1 MRHGQQQEGN
11 IIIIIAVIAA
21 AIAIPAGIYA
31 ASPLFINTMIDEQLP
46 VAAGEDNVTEDNS
59 MADKTGDSM
68 MEKSL
73 SGNVVG
79 VGDGIHNAEGVA
91 KVIPLDGSN
100 NNILRLEDLL
110 QLDKRAGPVRDLST
124 DKQASDFV
132 ELGRFKAN
140 IGNQKYE
147 IPEGTDLSK
156 YGTVLI

>member
-1 MRHGQQQEGN
+1 MRHEQQQEGN
-11 IIIIIAVIAA
+11 IIIIAVIAA
-21 AIAIPAGIYA
+21 AIAIPARVYA

-73 SGNVVG
+73 SGNFVG

-100 NNILRLEDLL
+100 NNNNILRLGDLI
-110 QLDKRAGPVRDLST
+110 QVDKRAGPVRVPVD
-124 DKQASDFV
+124 
-132 ELGRFKAN
+132 
-140 IGNQKYE
+140 
-147 IPEGTDLSK
+147 
-156 YGTVLI
+156 

>member
-1 MRHGQQQEGN
+1 MRHEQQQEGN

-73 SGNVVG
+73 SGSFVG

-110 QLDKRAGPVRDLST
+110 QVDKRAGPVRVPVD
-124 DKQASDFV
+124 
-132 ELGRFKAN
+132 
-140 IGNQKYE
+140 
-147 IPEGTDLSK
+147 
-156 YGTVLI
+156 